1 MKRLIFVFLILLLQ
15 LVGCMNSN
23 YGPNIDMLN
32 LDISYLSYGKPV
44 LLISDY
50 EEFKT
55 QISNHEE
62 LKNIDEEFFVSHDL
76 LCILVSSN
84 AEEYNNK
91 IQFKS
96 VELINDEWNFTFSSR
111 IEDDATD
118 LAFFLTSFNFKVSK
132 SLDIKEENIKIIK
145 NRIIEKESD

>member
-1 MKRLIFVFLILLLQ
+1 MKRLLNVFFILLFQ

-23 YGPNIDMLN
+23 YGPKIDMLN
-32 LDISYLSYGKPV
+32 LDISHFSYGEHI
-44 LLISDY
+44 LLINDY

-55 QISNHEE
+55 QISNYEE
-62 LKNIDEEFFVSHDL
+62 LKKIDEEFFVSHDL

-91 IQFKS
+91 IEFAS
-96 VELINDEWNFTFSSR
+96 VELNNDKWEFTFTSK
-111 IEDDATD
+111 IEDESTD